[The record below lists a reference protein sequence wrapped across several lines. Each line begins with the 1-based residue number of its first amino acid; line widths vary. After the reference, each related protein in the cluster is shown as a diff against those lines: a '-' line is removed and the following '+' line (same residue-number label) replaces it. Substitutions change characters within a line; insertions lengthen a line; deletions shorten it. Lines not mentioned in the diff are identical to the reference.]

1 MNKVVALT
9 VFVLLLVLLS
19 CDNNIVD
26 GFVVRLSAHTQ
37 TQPTTTRVSLMLTR
51 LSTRSAPDVPT
62 VNSLKASSGFIP
74 ASPKGPRK
82 QTPATTLQTL
92 HIQTNTETVP
102 STKSSSPQTQPPQHP
117 VNYSVGLMFCPDYSR
132 AIIDQG
138 TRSAA
143 SHPQAKQL
151 FDTAS
156 AILKFDLLK
165 ACDECAGVGKNSVN

>member
-62 VNSLKASSGFIP
+62 VNSLKASSTFRQ

-82 QTPATTLQTL
+82 QTLATTLQTQQL
-92 HIQTNTETVP
+92 QTNTDTVP
-102 STKSSSPQTQPPQHP
+102 VRKPRSLRTQHP
-117 VNYSVGLMFCPDYSR
+117 QQPVDYSVGLLFCPDYSR

-138 TRSAA
+138 TRCAM

-156 AILKFDLLK
+156 GILKFDLLK